1 MYDFLIYF
9 SRLSP
14 LLVIMINLPL
24 GLIVYFNNKHEK
36 LNLYYLLFSILM
48 SMGGLACFIQG
59 ITRTKSLAIYA
70 DQLYYI
76 AMIFIP
82 VVYNRFTQLF
92 TRINRK
98 KTLYYF
104 LPVTAF
110 LVILNFTSFF
120 RSDVILK
127 FDNRYIIEPNFG
139 WYIFMVYFF
148 LLLAISFLDLFRA
161 ILIKK
166 KQDTMSIKF
175 FIVGSIFALFCA
187 VFYYLLVPDINSNLS
202 YSIFNLLSSF
212 FGVIF
217 GMFMVYNILYLKF
230 LDVEIILKRSSYF
243 LVLFLLVIL
252 PFVMVVNYLS
262 DRLFA
267 LVGGHAYLITAIL
280 WTIFILF
287 SEYIKEWMKRMT
299 DSLFYAADYNYDKVL
314 DRVNRKLSE
323 ITDIYFLLYSLH
335 EDITKYLKVKNAGIF
350 LPNKTRTK
358 YYYVELEE
366 MDNFIDSRKR
376 SKLLSIST
384 NHSLFTVIQKVQG
397 NILVREELL
406 KTIDYNED
414 IKLQE
419 CLTVIDMIGA
429 EVLIGSV
436 FKNRLN
442 GILVVTK
449 KKSGERFKPKDF
461 RLLRFMINQ
470 GSLVLMRIFEIEE
483 KTRIAIEKK
492 MHMEHKIEL
501 EEKNNQLGKALIE
514 LKGAQDRL
522 IEEEQLT
529 AMGKLSGEVAHDIR
543 NPLSSMNRLFTYVK
557 QEDMINNNDKVILSL
572 YDAIEKSDFA
582 EKAKA
587 LKSLKYLLVNN
598 KEINSVI
605 EETIQINDKL
615 RKIADDF
622 LDYSRTSKDIP
633 TEKVKVKE
641 LLLRIIKQ
649 FNSSDDVNKYK
660 VILKVADIPES
671 TVVMFEHQLQKIFM
685 NIIDNAIKAVIEND
699 IDYKEVT
706 VGGYETKIGNQEM
719 IGVFIKDN
727 GVGIPAEHL
736 NTIFKP
742 FYTKRKNLMGTGLGL
757 AIVKKLVEDAN
768 GDITV
773 ESKENE
779 GTEFKLFLPCHIR

>member
-24 GLIVYFNNKHEK
+24 GVIVYFNNKHEK

-161 ILIKK
+161 ILSKK

-366 MDNFIDSRKR
+366 MDSFIDTRKR

-406 KTIDYNED
+406 KTIDYND
-414 IKLQE
+414 DVKLKE

-429 EVLIGSV
+429 EALIGSV

-501 EEKNNQLGKALIE
+501 EEKNNQLGEALIE

-572 YDAIEKSDFA
+572 YDSIEKSDFA
-582 EKAKA
+582 EKTKA

-598 KEINSVI
+598 KEMNSVI

-660 VILKVADIPES
+660 VIIKVEDIPES

-699 IDYKEVT
+699 SDFKEVI
-706 VGGYETKIGNQEM
+706 VGGYETTIANKEM
-719 IGVFIKDN
+719 IGVSIKDN
-727 GVGIPAEHL
+727 GVGIPSEHL

-757 AIVKKLVEDAN
+757 AIVKKLIEDAK

-779 GTEFKLFLPCHIR
+779 GTEFKLFLPCHSR